1 MKINWGYTPVP
12 RLLSTKEALAIV
24 VAIYGKTDIYS
35 TVLNCRGEGVEL
47 CGGIAFPQLFKLVGR
62 NKMTLLKL

>member
-1 MKINWGYTPVP
+1 MPCLP
-12 RLLSTKEALAIV
+12 STKEALAIV
-24 VAIYGKTDIYS
+24 VVIYGKTDIYS

-47 CGGIAFPQLFKLVGR
+47 CGGIVFPQLFKPVGQ